1 MPIKATRMEKNEKK
15 KKKKKNNKRAKQMTS
30 EMITREKE

>member
-15 KKKKKNNKRAKQMTS
+15 KKKENNKRAKQMTS